1 MCAHA
6 SAKRDM
12 SAGPA
17 ALQAGA
23 VPTASTLVDT
33 FRGSASNAGPGGFW
47 GGIGGR
53 AGLRNPAQSL
63 FPPGSFDAKANTPT
77 QTLQAGGSVLN
88 KLEGKPA
95 RHNEISQTQTNLR
108 ANITRLI
115 VPISLPQPFGILGTR
130 QVYRTFVSGDV
141 VFALR
146 ATNAMLLA
154 GNATPVSRHA
164 IPHQM
169 FSINLQT
176 LNYILVNVQQAIHY
190 AHSAATNPPAL
201 GHSTEKDKS
210 AREWLSYAHALQETG
225 AFDAKNGHVNC
236 YKPKKYDIE
245 SLVLQKRW
253 IWRFIKN
260 FARIA
265 GVYIGSEQQGGQ
277 HQGAPNPCS
286 HNPTDFVGTLQT
298 MGKYE
303 KARNM
308 WTTSSHNVG
317 NGDLLGFTLKLQK
330 ESQEHMR
337 MALSGN
343 PSTPQDVN
351 IETSCDY
358 FLLVPEIYDRMLANP
373 DEQANEIT
381 EICKSDSMLTSMREE
396 EQLFKLTE
404 LSPGIAVHGGY
415 FMQFAVVNEMSK
427 GVTGTKDTCVYARDG
442 AACTLVMN
450 TEVLLRFTIGEP
462 PRTPVQING
471 SGAGAIFIEQRPSEA
486 KMPDAPKHTALSQSR
501 RRVDIQGSATPAG
514 EGSASEMMENDAPVP
529 TPSKSNGSVPSGS
542 TTLGAKSKKGVI
554 G

>member
-17 ALQAGA
+17 VLSAGA
-23 VPTASTLVDT
+23 VPKPSALVDT
-33 FRGSASNAGPGGFW
+33 FGSSASNAGPGGFW
-47 GGIGGR
+47 GGIGAR
-53 AGLRNPAQSL
+53 AGLRNPAQSML
-63 FPPGSFDAKANTPT
+63 PPGSFDAKANTPT
-77 QTLQAGGSVLN
+77 QTLLAGSALN

-115 VPISLPQPFGILGTR
+115 VPISLPQPFGILGKR

-154 GNATPVSRHA
+154 GNATPVTRHA

-176 LNYILVNVQQAIHY
+176 LNYILVNVQQAIYH
-190 AHSAATNPPAL
+190 ASTSGL
-201 GHSTEKDKS
+201 SITEKDKS
-210 AREWLSYAHALQETG
+210 AKEWMSYSHALEETG
-225 AFDAKNGHVNC
+225 ALDDTRLFLK
-236 YKPKKYDIE
+236 KPYETQKKCVK
-245 SLVLQKRW
+245 SLVEQKKW

-260 FARIA
+260 FTRIA

-330 ESQEHMR
+330 KSTDHIR

-351 IETSCDY
+351 IETICDY

-373 DEQANEIT
+373 DEQANEIK
-381 EICKSDSMLTSMREE
+381 ERCKNDQFLKSPDLHA
-396 EQLFKLTE
+396 QLYKLRE

-427 GVTGTKDTCVYARDG
+427 GVTGTKDTCVYARDA

-462 PRTPVQING
+462 PRAPMSTKAVHGVTFQIPNG
-471 SGAGAIFIEQRPSEA
+471 LSGS
-486 KMPDAPKHTALSQSR
+486 KKNQSKSVGPLDQAR
-501 RRVDIQGSATPAG
+501 RRVTYLGSQTPDADTK
-514 EGSASEMMENDAPVP
+514 EPTTVLDGSKGPKIMANPKNHE
-529 TPSKSNGSVPSGS
+529 TPPSNFG
-542 TTLGAKSKKGVI
+542 KKYY
-554 G
+554 

>member
-17 ALQAGA
+17 VLPAGA
-23 VPTASTLVDT
+23 VPTPSTLVNT
-33 FRGSASNAGPGGFW
+33 FGSSASTAGPGGFW
-47 GGIGGR
+47 GGIGAR
-53 AGLRNPAQSL
+53 AGLRNPAQSM

-77 QTLQAGGSVLN
+77 QTLQAGGSALN

-154 GNATPVSRHA
+154 GNATPVTRHA

-176 LNYILVNVQQAIHY
+176 LNYILVNVQQAICHL
-190 AHSAATNPPAL
+190 STPQP
-201 GHSTEKDKS
+201 GGTEKDKS
-210 AREWLSYAHALQETG
+210 AKEWMNYAYALEETG
-225 AFDAKNGHVNC
+225 ALDKHRAFAHLP
-236 YKPKKYDIE
+236 YKALPASVRSIVQQKKW
-245 SLVLQKRW
+245 V
-253 IWRFIKN
+253 WRFIKN
-260 FARIA
+260 FTRIA

-330 ESQEHMR
+330 RPQDHVR

-351 IETSCDY
+351 IETICDY

-373 DEQANEIT
+373 DEQAKEIK
-381 EICKSDSMLTSMREE
+381 EICESDLIFHSNLLDD
-396 EQLFKLTE
+396 QLFKLTE

-427 GVTGTKDTCVYARDG
+427 GVTGTKDTCVYARDA

-462 PRTPVQING
+462 PRAPISTKALQGANVTTLNG
-471 SGAGAIFIEQRPSEA
+471 TTLNGPPGAKKGHSKSVGALDQA
-486 KMPDAPKHTALSQSR
+486 R
-501 RRVDIQGSATPAG
+501 RRVTVPGSQTLAAPPAVD
-514 EGSASEMMENDAPVP
+514 EGKGSEINAGPANTVTSD
-529 TPSKSNGSVPSGS
+529 SNFGKHTKADLRS
-542 TTLGAKSKKGVI
+542 
-554 G
+554 

>member
-12 SAGPA
+12 SAGPTG
-17 ALQAGA
+17 LQAGA
-23 VPTASTLVDT
+23 VPKPSTLVNT
-33 FRGSASNAGPGGFW
+33 FGSSASTAGPGGFW
-47 GGIGGR
+47 GGIGAR
-53 AGLRNPAQSL
+53 AGLRNPAQSM
-63 FPPGSFDAKANTPT
+63 FPPGSFDAKANAPT
-77 QTLQAGGSVLN
+77 QTLQAGGSALN

-154 GNATPVSRHA
+154 GNATPVTRHA

-176 LNYILVNVQQAIHY
+176 LNYILINVQQAIYHQH
-190 AHSAATNPPAL
+190 AVILLN
-201 GHSTEKDKS
+201 TEKDKS
-210 AREWLSYAHALQETG
+210 AKEWISYAHALEETG
-225 AFDAKNGHVNC
+225 AVDVSRSFASSRYEADQGCVK
-236 YKPKKYDIE
+236 
-245 SLVLQKRW
+245 SLVQQKKW
-253 IWRFIKN
+253 VWRFIKN
-260 FARIA
+260 FTRIA

-330 ESQEHMR
+330 KSQDHVR

-373 DEQANEIT
+373 DEQAKEIKAR
-381 EICKSDSMLTSMREE
+381 CKDDPMLASPDAHD
-396 EQLFKLTE
+396 QLFKLRE

-427 GVTGTKDTCVYARDG
+427 GVTGTKDTCVYARDA

-462 PRTPVQING
+462 PRAPMSTKTLHNAPVTTRNPPPP
-471 SGAGAIFIEQRPSEA
+471 SKKDLSKFAGALDQA
-486 KMPDAPKHTALSQSR
+486 R
-501 RRVDIQGSATPAG
+501 RRVTVPASKPPAADPKAAAPEVGAVTMPTSDKLADSMTPESDFGARDHRG
-514 EGSASEMMENDAPVP
+514 RKE
-529 TPSKSNGSVPSGS
+529 KSVP
-542 TTLGAKSKKGVI
+542 
-554 G
+554 